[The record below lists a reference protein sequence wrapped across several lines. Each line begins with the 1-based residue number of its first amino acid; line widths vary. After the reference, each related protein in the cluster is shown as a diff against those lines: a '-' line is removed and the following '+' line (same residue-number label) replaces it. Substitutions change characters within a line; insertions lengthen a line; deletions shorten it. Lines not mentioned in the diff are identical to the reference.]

1 MHSTGLKDH
10 HIIEVRGLNYTYP
23 LGEAIFEDLSYE
35 LFAGD
40 FHVIFGKNG
49 SGKSTFLQVLLG
61 YRTPESGSIKI
72 LGKEFSRDDT
82 FFREKV
88 GYISQ
93 SFEIP
98 NELTISEFLEF
109 NQIICGNVIPE
120 REAELLKIFDLN
132 PEKLISELSTG
143 QKRKV
148 FTAATLSRDCA
159 CFVIDEITAVL
170 DPPTREDL
178 ISFLTYLC
186 KEKEVAVLL
195 ATNIKDD
202 IKEAVSQ
209 VYMVEN
215 QQLHFTKK
223 AFAGGDE

>member
-1 MHSTGLKDH
+1 MHDH
-10 HIIEVRGLNYTYP
+10 HIIEVRSLNYTYP
-23 LGEAIFEDLSYE
+23 LGEVIFEDLTYE
-35 LFAGD
+35 LFPGD

-61 YRTPESGSIKI
+61 YRTPQSGTIKI
-72 LGKEFSRDDT
+72 LGKDFTRDDI

-98 NELTISEFLEF
+98 DEITIAEFLEF
-109 NQIICGNVIPE
+109 NQLICGNVLKE
-120 REAELLKIFDLN
+120 REEELLKIFDLN

-159 CFVIDEITAVL
+159 CFIIDEITAVL
-170 DPPTREDL
+170 DPPTREEL
-178 ISFLTYLC
+178 IGFLTKLC
-186 KEKEVAVLL
+186 KENDVAVLL

-215 QQLHFTKK
+215 QRLTFTKK
-223 AFAGGDE
+223 AFEGGEE